1 MKTNLKY
8 TFLYLLGIFMISAC
22 SDFDEVN
29 DDPKAAN
36 VEQVQVEYIINQSI
50 IQAQQNPDVAE
61 RAFVLYWKTASR
73 QHRHNGALTVGAYN
87 EEWTGNYYNQ
97 ISAWL
102 KSANLAVS
110 VSDQK
115 IEAGSDHLYTENLKQ
130 VARIWRAYLMSEFTD
145 LFGPMPINAF
155 SGVNPEF
162 NDVKEVYYYMLKEL
176 KEATEA
182 LDLSVENPENV
193 KKHDPAYEYDYLK
206 WKKYGNSLR
215 MRLAMRLSEVD
226 ETKARSEFEDAASK
240 DLILTDG
247 DIFKVTEKPGWD
259 NLSGVMSREW
269 NAQTLSSTLNNLYLG
284 LGGIKSEDQLDDKFE
299 SKIKPAG
306 YIGLQW
312 KDHLTTMTND
322 PSAGYWMDG
331 LPNVIDPRAYKAFP
345 IPGDFDNPDF
355 SFFPSWTNDAR
366 TVKRDL
372 LDDDGETILEFDGT
386 YTWNAASFGNWGPKS
401 AKNQIA
407 SYPGTTPRISQRFRD
422 SNADRMFFADWETYF
437 LIAEAAVRG
446 WSTPMS
452 GEVAYEKG
460 VQASFRFWGVS
471 EFADQYL
478 QSDSYNR
485 AGTSVKWS
493 HTSEPPATVTMDYVN
508 GYTNVPGTM
517 TFTYPVNHLYKNG
530 TVKNDLLTKI
540 ITQKYIAQVPWA
552 PLEAW
557 NDQRRLGLPFFDN
570 PAVDLPMT
578 DLPNLTQSNYMTAS
592 IKNFPQRI
600 KYPANLSNSNEAGYN
615 QAVEFLGGP
624 DAVLTPLWWAKQQ

>member
-8 TFLYLLGIFMISAC
+8 TLLYLLGIFMISAC

-73 QHRHNGALTVGAYN
+73 QHRYNGALTVGAYN

-115 IEAGSDHLYTENLKQ
+115 IEAGTDHLYTENLKQ

-162 NDVKEVYYYMLKEL
+162 NEVKDVYYYMLKEL

-182 LDLSVENPENV
+182 IDLNVDNPENV
-193 KKHDPAYEYDYLK
+193 KNHDPAYGYDYLK
-206 WKKYGNSLR
+206 WKKYGNSMR

-226 ETKARSEFEDAASK
+226 ETKARTEFEDAAAK
-240 DLILTDG
+240 ELILTAD

-269 NAQTLSSTLNNLYLG
+269 NEQTLSSTLNNLYLG
-284 LGGIKSEDQLDDKFE
+284 LGGIESEVQLND
-299 SKIKPAG
+299 SLHSNIKPEG

-312 KDHLTTMTND
+312 KDHLTSMTND
-322 PSAGYWMDG
+322 PSAGYWLDG

-345 IPGDFDNPDF
+345 IPGDFKNPDF
-355 SFFPSWTNDAR
+355 SFYPSWTIDAR
-366 TVKRDL
+366 TVKRNL
-372 LDDDGETILEFDGT
+372 LDDEGESILEFNGAF
-386 YTWNAASFGNWGPKS
+386 TWNAASLGNWGPKS

-407 SYPGTTPRISQRFRD
+407 SYPGTIPRLSQRFRD

-437 LIAEAAVRG
+437 LLAEGAVRG
-446 WSTPMS
+446 WATPMDAKT
-452 GEVAYEKG
+452 AYENG
-460 VQASFRFWGVS
+460 IRASFRFWDVS
-471 EFADQYL
+471 HFADQYL

-485 AGTSVKWS
+485 AGTSVEWS

-530 TVKNDLLTKI
+530 TVKNDHLTKI
-540 ITQKYIAQVPWA
+540 ITQKYIAQLPWA

-600 KYPANLSNSNEAGYN
+600 KYPASLSNNNEAGYN
-615 QAVEFLGGP
+615 QAIEFLGGP
-624 DAVLTPLWWAKQQ
+624 DNVLTPLWWAKQQ

>member
-1 MKTNLKY
+1 MKTSLKY
-8 TFLYLLGIFMISAC
+8 AFFYLLGIFVISSC

-36 VEQVQVEYIINQSI
+36 IEQVQVEYIINQSI

-115 IEAGSDHLYTENLKQ
+115 IEEGSDHLYTENLKQ

-155 SGVNPEF
+155 SGENPEF

-193 KKHDPAYEYDYLK
+193 KNHDPAYGYDYLK
-206 WKKYGNSLR
+206 WKKYGNSMR

-226 ETKARSEFEDAASK
+226 EAKAKSEFEDAATK
-240 DLILTDG
+240 DLILSADDT
-247 DIFKVTEKPGWD
+247 FKVTEKPGWD

-284 LGGIKSEDQLDDKFE
+284 LGGVKSEDQLDDKFQ
-299 SKIKPAG
+299 SKIKPAD

-312 KDHLTTMTND
+312 EDHLTSMTND
-322 PSAGYWMDG
+322 PSAGYWLDG
-331 LPNVIDPRAYKAFP
+331 LPSVIDPRAYKAFP
-345 IPGDFDNPDF
+345 IPGDFDNPNF

-366 TVKRDL
+366 TVKRNL
-372 LDDDGETILEFDGT
+372 LDDDGDPILEFDGT

-422 SNADRMFFADWETYF
+422 SDADRIFFC
-437 LIAEAAVRG
+437 
-446 WSTPMS
+446 
-452 GEVAYEKG
+452 
-460 VQASFRFWGVS
+460 
-471 EFADQYL
+471 
-478 QSDSYNR
+478 
-485 AGTSVKWS
+485 
-493 HTSEPPATVTMDYVN
+493 
-508 GYTNVPGTM
+508 
-517 TFTYPVNHLYKNG
+517 
-530 TVKNDLLTKI
+530 
-540 ITQKYIAQVPWA
+540 
-552 PLEAW
+552 
-557 NDQRRLGLPFFDN
+557 
-570 PAVDLPMT
+570 
-578 DLPNLTQSNYMTAS
+578 
-592 IKNFPQRI
+592 
-600 KYPANLSNSNEAGYN
+600 
-615 QAVEFLGGP
+615 
-624 DAVLTPLWWAKQQ
+624 